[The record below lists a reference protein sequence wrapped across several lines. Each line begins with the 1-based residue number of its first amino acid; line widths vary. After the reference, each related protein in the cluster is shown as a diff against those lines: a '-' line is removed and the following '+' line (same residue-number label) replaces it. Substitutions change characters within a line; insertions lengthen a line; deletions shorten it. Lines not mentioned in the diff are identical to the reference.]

1 MDVAEDLSFIS
12 EKNGA
17 QRLLPLEILLACGQ
31 LEVALHNAEVVGSIA
46 KEVELSLGTYL
57 III

>member
-46 KEVELSLGTYL
+46 KEVELSLGYL
-57 III
+57 IE